1 MKEDFDEDLDE
12 DLDAGRLE
20 YVNEFLGRIIFG
32 LSIIERR
39 QKQISRP
46 SSCVRKPFPF
56 ASYLR

>member
-46 SSCVRKPFPF
+46 SS
-56 ASYLR
+56 